1 MTRRLTLRPGLAG
14 LLALGAC
21 AMPPAGPPVA
31 PGLPVAAILAET
43 RETARFVDAR
53 AVASDASGRLY
64 VADAGRAQ
72 VVVFAPAG
80 TVAAVLGGPG
90 TTDEALAE
98 PVDVDPTNGQAVY
111 VADAG
116 TGRVVRF
123 TAERRAAEAIPIPDT
138 AGDALDART
147 AGAADAPRGRP
158 VGVAAGAGTDLV
170 VAEARRGVVLV
181 LDAARRVQRTV
192 GPFRALAGLASD
204 ARGRLFALDGGTV
217 RTVDAFGAPGRDL
230 DTRALGPVR
239 GVSVSDDLV
248 LAAGDAG
255 VAVFRVRTGE
265 ALAVVPSPVPLVD
278 ATAAG
283 GVVWGLTRTG
293 LVALGP
299 VP

>member
-1 MTRRLTLRPGLAG
+1 MTRRAAIALFLTLA
-14 LLALGAC
+14 AC
-21 AMPPAGPPVA
+21 SGPASA
-31 PGLPVAAILAET
+31 PGRDDLHPARRENIL
-43 RETARFVDAR
+43 FGDAR

-64 VADAGRAQ
+64 VADAGAAQ
-72 VVVFAPAG
+72 VIVFAPDG
-80 TVAAVLGGPG
+80 LVIAVLGGPG
-90 TTDEALAE
+90 TSDESLAE

-111 VADAG
+111 VADAS

-147 AGAADAPRGRP
+147 ATGADAPRGRP

-170 VAEARRGVVLV
+170 VAEERRGIVLV

-204 ARGRLFALDGGTV
+204 ARGRLFVLDGGSV
-217 RTVDAFGAPGRDL
+217 RTFDAFGSPGPDL

-239 GVSVSDDLV
+239 GVSVADELV

-255 VAVFRVRTGE
+255 VAIFRVRTGE
-265 ALAVVPSPVPLVD
+265 ALTTVPSPVPLVD
-278 ATAAG
+278 ATVAG
-283 GVVWGLTRTG
+283 GMVWGLTRTG

-299 VP
+299 FPVL

>member
-1 MTRRLTLRPGLAG
+1 MTLRLAFALWSGLA
-14 LLALGAC
+14 LAAC
-21 AMPPAGPPVA
+21 AAPPIA
-31 PGLPVAAILAET
+31 PGLPVAAALTET
-43 RETARFVDAR
+43 REAARFVDAR

-90 TTDEALAE
+90 TADEALAE

-111 VADAG
+111 VADAA

-147 AGAADAPRGRP
+147 VGAAGDAPRGRP
-158 VGVAAGAGTDLV
+158 VGVAAGAGADLV
-170 VAEARRGVVLV
+170 VAEARRSVVLV

-204 ARGRLFALDGGTV
+204 ARGRLFVLDGGTV
-217 RTVDAFGAPGRDL
+217 RTFDPFGASGPDL
-230 DTRALGPVR
+230 DTRAVGPVR
-239 GVSVSDDLV
+239 GVSVADEFV
-248 LAAGDAG
+248 LAAGDTG

-265 ALAVVPSPVPLVD
+265 ALAVVPSSVPLVD

-299 VP
+299 APVL

>member
-1 MTRRLTLRPGLAG
+1 MTRRLPLRPGLAG

-123 TAERRAAEAIPIPDT
+123 TAERRAAEAIPSPDT

-147 AGAADAPRGRP
+147 AGAAPRGRP

-204 ARGRLFALDGGTV
+204 ARGRLLVLDGGTV

-239 GVSVSDDLV
+239 GVSVSGDLV

-265 ALAVVPSPVPLVD
+265 ALGVVPSPVPLVD
-278 ATAAG
+278 ATVAG